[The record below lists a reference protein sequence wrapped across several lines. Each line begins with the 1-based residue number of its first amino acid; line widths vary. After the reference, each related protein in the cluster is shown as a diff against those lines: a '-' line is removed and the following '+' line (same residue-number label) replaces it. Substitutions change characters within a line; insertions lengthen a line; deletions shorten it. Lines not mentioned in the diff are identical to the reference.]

1 MFIVIWFTKASDL
14 YKKSEDLWEGKLSL
28 LSPTPLLFIF
38 QIQRTGIFELI
49 ATIMIFVMGITML
62 KLDHAKT
69 KWRIKLQHAF
79 EGQRK
84 I

>member
-14 YKKSEDLWEGKLSL
+14 YKKSEDLWEGK